1 MFRFIFVAIF
11 LILYLILSIPV
22 FFVEW
27 LIGKFNPH
35 ARDISSLRIVQ
46 WGFKVILK
54 MTGVNVT
61 VIGEENVPDEP
72 VLFIGN
78 HRSFF
83 DILLTYSRCKRL
95 TGYVAKK
102 EMERFPL
109 LNNWM
114 RNLYCLFLDRD
125 NLKEGLKTILTGIDY
140 IKQGISICIFPEGTR
155 NTGEELSM
163 LPFKDGALKIA
174 DKTGCAI
181 VPISMNNTAE
191 IFENHLPKKGTKG
204 FPKIRKTHV
213 IIEYGKPIYPHT
225 LDREERK
232 HLGAYCQNIIQ
243 ETINKNAVLLESVH
257 ERG

>member
-1 MFRFIFVAIF
+1 MLRFTFLVIF
-11 LILYLILSIPV
+11 LISFLILSIPV
-22 FFVEW
+22 LLVEAV
-27 LIGKFNPH
+27 IGKFNRK
-35 ARDISSLRIVQ
+35 AKDYSSLRIVQ
-46 WGFKVILK
+46 WGFRCILRI
-54 MTGVNVT
+54 TGVQTT
-61 VIGEENVPDEP
+61 VIGEELIPDEP
-72 VLFIGN
+72 VLFVGN
-78 HRSFF
+78 HRSYF
-83 DILLTYSRCKRL
+83 DILLTYSRCRRL

-140 IKQGISICIFPEGTR
+140 VKQGISICIFPEGTR

-191 IFENHLPKKGTKG
+191 IFENH
-204 FPKIRKTHV
+204 FPKIKKTHV
-213 IIEYGKPIYPHT
+213 VLEYGEPIYPDQ
-225 LDREERK
+225 LDKEEKK
-232 HLGAYCQNIIQ
+232 HIGSYVQKIVQ
-243 ETINKNAVLLESVH
+243 DTINKNAELL
-257 ERG
+257 